1 MANIVIKPAS
11 GTLEFNTGVVA
22 GSAVD
27 TTLSGASRLTFDSG
41 ELNLVSYA
49 TGNLNRFTIDGST
62 SRLFSAYDQMSGS
75 LMSINTIAGF
85 PVFEAFSDNTIVLGK
100 YGSKDFVSTGN
111 KIGIGTAA
119 PANKLEVFGT
129 GDVSVRITTTGSAA
143 ATDFAALRFFQGGVQ
158 KGSVI
163 ANSGVLRI
171 GAGDGI
177 GVASG
182 VYVNSTGS
190 VGIGI
195 TSPAAKLDIVHD
207 SGASTPTIYAKGGNG
222 GTAIA
227 RFERIYGVTPG
238 TTYVEINGNSS
249 NSQLSIASAT
259 NTFAIGTNNSNSGF
273 EIADNT
279 TIGTNPRF
287 VIDVNG
293 NVGIGTTTPTDLL
306 SIFQSSL
313 ATTTLRIGNNL
324 GNANNAAAIVFSA
337 ENLNE
342 DGRIEVQ
349 RDGSNTA
356 GIMKFFT
363 KTNAGASTERL
374 RIDAVGNV
382 GIGTTTPTQK
392 LDLSGTLR
400 ISSAVTYSDPAV
412 DNAGFINYNTGDGIL
427 TLSARSNGGNTFTAF
442 RTSNVG
448 TGSEKMRITNDGNV
462 GIGTT
467 SPVAKLT
474 VIPTGQAFDGKN
486 AMVAYFGR
494 NTLSGYGSTFIRVA
508 TAQNTTG
515 IAGNL
520 EYTDIEHNSLG
531 TGPFRYGTYG
541 DTNIINGVARTDGIY
556 GSINFVTSGSVKMTI
571 AGGTGNG
578 YVGIG
583 TTTPASRLSLA
594 THNAPSGGIT
604 FGTDTNLYRSSA
616 GTLKTDAA
624 LIVVDSVFVPNNAGV
639 ANSNTSNNAF
649 LRMNTGG
656 ALITRNIGSSDANPA
671 LIVQQVN
678 SGSLGD
684 ILQLKN
690 DASTVLTV
698 QRVGNVGI
706 GTTTPMAKL
715 QVSGSILPVGHLAAG
730 QDLGGQSNYWN
741 TLYSNTANFYQNVN
755 IDIGDFIVG
764 TSDFVVRNAAG
775 NVGVGTATPTG
786 KLEVFGTG
794 DVGVRITTSGNAAA
808 TDFAALRFFQGGVQ
822 KGSVIANSG
831 VLRIGAGDGIG
842 DSSGVYV
849 NSAGSVGIG
858 ISPAYPLQIRKS
870 GGAGSLAISVNNV
883 MSQYGRDSLYLAIA
897 DDTSGVAGHAWYVRN
912 TTATDN
918 FAMGINNLGNVG
930 IGTNRPTGKLEVLGA
945 GDVSVRIT
953 TSGNDATTDFAAL
966 RFFQGGAQKGS
977 VIANNSVLRLSA
989 GTNLSG
995 IFISDSGN
1003 VGINSIPTGANNVRF
1018 QVNGGVGSNVAALRF
1033 ENCGLVLGGNLSDK
1047 TFSSWL
1053 PIQIDSSTTRYI
1065 PLYVN

>member
-27 TTLSGASRLTFDSG
+27 TTLSGASRLTFDNG

-62 SRLFSAYDQMSGS
+62 SRLFSTYDQMSGS

-111 KIGIGTAA
+111 KIGIGTAE

-129 GDVSVRITTTGSAA
+129 GDISVRITTTGSAA

-182 VYVNSTGS
+182 VYVNSAGS

-227 RFERIYGVTPG
+227 RFERIYGLG
-238 TTYVEINGNSS
+238 GAIAHVEINANAGNA
-249 NSQLSIASAT
+249 QLSIASAT
-259 NTFAIGTNNSNSGF
+259 NTFAIGTNGNNAF

-279 TIGTNPRF
+279 TIGTNTRF
-287 VIDVNG
+287 LIDVNG
-293 NVGIGTTTPTDLL
+293 NVGIGTTAPQTLLHVSGSAANAFIIERSGGGTNINMQFKNTTASWYAGQTDGGAFGIGPTASLGSTSKFIIKSDGNVGIGTLSPTNNLQILGVGTEASPTTL
-306 SIFQSSL
+306 SINTPGSAGSGDSRIILSQNTSNGDFQLLYAGTDTRSDGRTSNNAYIEQSQAINIRTKSNSTGFTSQILVGLDATIPGIGFSTNATGSL
-313 ATTTLRIGNNL
+313 A
-324 GNANNAAAIVFSA
+324 
-337 ENLNE
+337 
-342 DGRIEVQ
+342 IE
-349 RDGSNTA
+349 R
-356 GIMKFFT
+356 M
-363 KTNAGASTERL
+363 
-374 RIDAVGNV
+374 RIDVSGNV

-400 ISSAVTYSDPAV
+400 INSAGTYSDPAV
-412 DNAGFINYNTGDGIL
+412 DNAGFINYDTAAGIL

-442 RTSNVG
+442 RTSNGG

-474 VIPTGQAFDGKN
+474 VIPTGQAFDGTN
-486 AMVAYFGR
+486 AMVAYFGK

-508 TAQNTTG
+508 KVQNTTG

-531 TGPFRYGTYG
+531 SGPFRYGTYG

-594 THNAPSGGIT
+594 THTAASGGIT

-639 ANSNTSNNAF
+639 ANSSTSNNAF

-656 ALITRNIGSSDANPA
+656 ALITRDIGSSDANPA
-671 LIVQQVN
+671 LIVRQVN
-678 SGSLGD
+678 TGSLGD

-706 GTTTPMAKL
+706 GTTTP
-715 QVSGSILPVGHLAAG
+715 S
-730 QDLGGQSNYWN
+730 
-741 TLYSNTANFYQNVN
+741 
-755 IDIGDFIVG
+755 
-764 TSDFVVRNAAG
+764 
-775 NVGVGTATPTG
+775 G
-786 KLEVFGTG
+786 KLEAYGTG
-794 DVGVRITTSGNAAA
+794 DI
-808 TDFAALRFFQGGVQ
+808 
-822 KGSVIANSG
+822 
-831 VLRIGAGDGIG
+831 
-842 DSSGVYV
+842 
-849 NSAGSVGIG
+849 
-858 ISPAYPLQIRKS
+858 
-870 GGAGSLAISVNNV
+870 
-883 MSQYGRDSLYLAIA
+883 
-897 DDTSGVAGHAWYVRN
+897 
-912 TTATDN
+912 
-918 FAMGINNLGNVG
+918 
-930 IGTNRPTGKLEVLGA
+930 
-945 GDVSVRIT
+945 SVRIT

-977 VIANNSVLRLSA
+977 VIANNSVLRFSA

-1047 TFSSWL
+1047 AFSSWL
-1053 PIQIDSSTTRYI
+1053 PIQIDSTTTRYI
-1065 PLYVN
+1065 PLYT

>member
-177 GVASG
+177 GASSG
-182 VYVNSTGS
+182 VYVNSAGRVGVGS
-190 VGIGI
+190 SNPGN
-195 TSPAAKLDIVHD
+195 ALDIRNALPVIHFD
-207 SGASTPTIYAKGGNG
+207 RNSSYSWRLGTNDGSTYSGATSDFG
-222 GTAIA
+222 
-227 RFERIYGVTPG
+227 
-238 TTYVEINGNSS
+238 
-249 NSQLSIASAT
+249 LWD
-259 NTFAIGTNNSNSGF
+259 NSNVSRLH
-273 EIADNT
+273 ILAS
-279 TIGTNPRF
+279 
-287 VIDVNG
+287 NG
-293 NVGIGTTTPTDLL
+293 NVGIGTTDPSGKLSVMGPVSFGTNFETVIGSSGLNNSAQRVNLYYNGTLTRYNIVGIANVSLGLGTNGVADKVVIDTNGNVGIGLTTPSAKLEISGGNIQLGNTYGIYSRLTNGTAVGILSYNSSNLTRVGANGEIELGGYVAFKPTGAERMRIMADGNVGIGTTAPTNNLEILGVGTEASPTTL
-306 SIFQSSL
+306 SINAPNSTTAGDSRIVLSQNTSLGDFQLLYAGTNARNDSRTSNNAYIEQSQAINIRTQSNSAGFSSQILVGLGSTTPGIGFSTNATGSL
-313 ATTTLRIGNNL
+313 A
-324 GNANNAAAIVFSA
+324 
-337 ENLNE
+337 
-342 DGRIEVQ
+342 IE
-349 RDGSNTA
+349 R
-356 GIMKFFT
+356 M
-363 KTNAGASTERL
+363 
-374 RIDAVGNV
+374 RIDSSGNV

-392 LDLSGTLR
+392 LDLYGTLR
-400 ISSAVTYSDPAV
+400 ISSAGTYSDPASE
-412 DNAGFINYNTGDGIL
+412 NAGFINYNTVDGIL
-427 TLSARSNGGNTFTAF
+427 TLSARSNGGNTFMAF
-442 RTSNVG
+442 RTSDAG
-448 TGSEKMRITNDGNV
+448 AASEKMRITNNGNI
-462 GIGTT
+462 GIGTKI
-467 SPVAKLT
+467 PVAKLT
-474 VIPTGQAFDGKN
+474 VIATGQAFDGTN

-494 NTLSGYGSTFIRVA
+494 DTLSGYGSTFIRVA
-508 TAQNTTG
+508 TVQNTTG

-520 EYTDIEHNSLG
+520 DYTDIEHNSLG

-616 GTLKTDAA
+616 GVLKTDGA
-624 LIVVDSVFVPNNAGV
+624 LVVVNSVFIPNNAGV
-639 ANSNTSNNAF
+639 ANGSTSNNAF
-649 LRMNTGG
+649 LRMNTDG
-656 ALITRNIGSSDANPA
+656 ALITRDIGSSDANPA

-706 GTTTPMAKL
+706 GT
-715 QVSGSILPVGHLAAG
+715 AA
-730 QDLGGQSNYWN
+730 
-741 TLYSNTANFYQNVN
+741 
-755 IDIGDFIVG
+755 
-764 TSDFVVRNAAG
+764 
-775 NVGVGTATPTG
+775 PTG

-794 DVGVRITTSGNAAA
+794 DVG
-808 TDFAALRFFQGGVQ
+808 
-822 KGSVIANSG
+822 
-831 VLRIGAGDGIG
+831 
-842 DSSGVYV
+842 
-849 NSAGSVGIG
+849 
-858 ISPAYPLQIRKS
+858 
-870 GGAGSLAISVNNV
+870 
-883 MSQYGRDSLYLAIA
+883 
-897 DDTSGVAGHAWYVRN
+897 
-912 TTATDN
+912 
-918 FAMGINNLGNVG
+918 
-930 IGTNRPTGKLEVLGA
+930 
-945 GDVSVRIT
+945 VRIT

-1018 QVNGGVGSNVAALRF
+1018 QVNGGVGSGIAALRF
-1033 ENCGLVLGGNLSDK
+1033 ENCGISGAGSLGIGGK
-1047 TFSSWL
+1047 TFNGWL

-1065 PLYVN
+1065 PLYA